1 MYIRVLCVC
10 VCCAVLCCT
19 YLYVILLCIRL
30 CWIIACT
37 YAFWL
42 AFYEINKNNGSKP
55 KYCTSTTTTHMH
67 SSDEWN
73 NIYNREL
80 IICRS
85 FIVCVCVQLQFLI
98 RLRWNFEYFDTDKQ

>member
-1 MYIRVLCVC
+1 
-10 VCCAVLCCT
+10 
-19 YLYVILLCIRL
+19 
-30 CWIIACT
+30 
-37 YAFWL
+37 
-42 AFYEINKNNGSKP
+42 
-55 KYCTSTTTTHMH
+55 MH

>member
-42 AFYEINKNNGSKP
+42 AFYEINKKKLLEAKIMYINN
-55 KYCTSTTTTHMH
+55 
-67 SSDEWN
+67 N
-73 NIYNREL
+73 NTYAFKR
-80 IICRS
+80 
-85 FIVCVCVQLQFLI
+85 
-98 RLRWNFEYFDTDKQ
+98 